1 MGKAIF
7 WVVVILGVL
16 MLARVLARS
25 KAASAEKSKAR
36 QANPPQAHPA
46 SSQGDPEAMV
56 RCAHCG
62 VHLPRSEAR
71 MLGGNTWCSNEHARL
86 GARKQG

>member
-25 KAASAEKSKAR
+25 KAASAAKSKAR
-36 QANPPQAHPA
+36 QAAPTPVQPA
-46 SSQGDPEAMV
+46 AQGDPEAMV

-71 MLGGNTWCSNEHARL
+71 MLGGNTWCSNEHAKL
-86 GARKQG
+86 GARKQS